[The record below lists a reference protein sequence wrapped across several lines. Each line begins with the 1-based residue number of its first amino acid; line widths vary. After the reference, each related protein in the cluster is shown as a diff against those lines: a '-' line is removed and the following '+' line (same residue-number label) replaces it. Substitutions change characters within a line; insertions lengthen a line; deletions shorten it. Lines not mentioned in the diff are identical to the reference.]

1 MRLLRLALVAVLA
14 VLVVSALGCATPVGQ
29 RDPIGNPRLERITSQ
44 ELATVG
50 PAGSARLSADDL
62 VRLTQQGVS
71 PDQIIDRFY
80 RSGSRLKLTGV
91 QIADLRHRGIDQR
104 VIDYVVS
111 HEREAEKIDA
121 ITGQADREAQA
132 RARAERVYRHD
143 RYYDPYLDPYPYS
156 YPYYWGPQSYPYLGY
171 RWSGRGSGWYGGVG
185 IGF

>member
-1 MRLLRLALVAVLA
+1 MRLHRLALVALVA
-14 VLVVSALGCATPVGQ
+14 MLVVSASGCATPVGQ

-50 PAGSARLSADDL
+50 PAAPARLSADDL
-62 VRLTQQGVS
+62 IRLTQQGVS

-91 QIADLRHRGIDQR
+91 QLTDLPHRGVDQR

-132 RARAERVYRHD
+132 RARVERVYRD
-143 RYYDPYLDPYPYS
+143 SAPYWGPYPYS
-156 YPYYWGPQSYPYLGY
+156 TPYYWGPQVYPYLGY
-171 RWSGRGSGWYGGVG
+171 GWSRQGSGWSGGVA